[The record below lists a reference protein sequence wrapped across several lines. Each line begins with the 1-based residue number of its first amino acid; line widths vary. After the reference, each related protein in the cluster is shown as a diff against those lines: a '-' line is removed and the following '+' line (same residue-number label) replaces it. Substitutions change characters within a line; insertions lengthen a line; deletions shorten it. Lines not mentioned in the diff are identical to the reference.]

1 MSGSQGLE
9 MCACVCVCILSRVR
23 LLVTPW
29 TVACQA
35 RLSMEF
41 SRKEYWSGFPF
52 PSPGDLTHPGI
63 KHTSLVSLALAG
75 RFFTTAPPGKAITHQ
90 ESAN

>member
-1 MSGSQGLE
+1 MRRCSCDYPLHECSVSHVQLF
-9 MCACVCVCILSRVR
+9 ATTWI
-23 LLVTPW
+23 
-29 TVACQA
+29 VAHQA
-35 RLSMEF
+35 PLSMEF
-41 SRKEYWSGFPF
+41 SRKEYWSGFLF

>member
-1 MSGSQGLE
+1 MDINMSGSQCLE

-29 TVACQA
+29 TVARQA

-41 SRKEYWSGFPF
+41 SRKEYWSGLTFGP
-52 PSPGDLTHPGI
+52 PQDLSNPGI
-63 KHTSLVSLALAG
+63 KPMSLTSPTLAG
-75 RFFTTAPPGKAITHQ
+75 RFFT
-90 ESAN
+90 